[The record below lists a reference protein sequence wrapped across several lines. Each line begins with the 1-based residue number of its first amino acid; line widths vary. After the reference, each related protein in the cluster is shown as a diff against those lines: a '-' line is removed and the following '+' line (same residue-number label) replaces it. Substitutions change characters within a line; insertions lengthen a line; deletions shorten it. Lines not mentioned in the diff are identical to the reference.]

1 MLPRR
6 GAPRKVRLMAKG
18 DKEPK
23 GGNPKGAEKWGSRK
37 DVNDAYCIECLTWYN
52 SSKDADVNKHAH

>member
-1 MLPRR
+1 
-6 GAPRKVRLMAKG
+6 MAKG